1 MANYVKFQRGSEQAY
16 KNLAEKNF
24 NTLYFVYDPVDSTKA
39 KLYLGDKLLS
49 GVGEGTGVTS
59 LAQLEEV
66 IIEGVPSAGS
76 FLVYNSEGKW
86 VNQSLES
93 VIDLIAQ
100 EKSLGFEVDTK
111 VFKFDPVAEGAVQKL
126 ELLGFAD
133 AKADAIAFKGV
144 DGSLNWGTPQII
156 TNMAGR
162 LDDMEQDLE
171 DFTANLEGVVEE
183 KIAEL
188 NHLTFKK
195 VENMDQVTDNNTIYL
210 VPNPDSEI
218 KNAYLEYLVFDGQ
231 PELIGDLNT
240 GEISLDGYATV
251 EALQSVAGDLAVVS
265 EKVGKLE
272 NDYTEVNSNI
282 INIKAAVGDI
292 TKLYDYETNA
302 RTIVDELNDINE
314 RLMWEDIPT

>member
-76 FLVYNSEGKW
+76 FLVCNSEGKW

-93 VIDLIAQ
+93 VIALIAK

-133 AKADAIAFKGV
+133 AQADAIAFKGV

-195 VENMDQVTDNNTIYL
+195 VENM
-210 VPNPDSEI
+210 E
-218 KNAYLEYLVFDGQ
+218 
-231 PELIGDLNT
+231 
-240 GEISLDGYATV
+240 
-251 EALQSVAGDLAVVS
+251 
-265 EKVGKLE
+265 
-272 NDYTEVNSNI
+272 
-282 INIKAAVGDI
+282 
-292 TKLYDYETNA
+292 
-302 RTIVDELNDINE
+302 
-314 RLMWEDIPT
+314 